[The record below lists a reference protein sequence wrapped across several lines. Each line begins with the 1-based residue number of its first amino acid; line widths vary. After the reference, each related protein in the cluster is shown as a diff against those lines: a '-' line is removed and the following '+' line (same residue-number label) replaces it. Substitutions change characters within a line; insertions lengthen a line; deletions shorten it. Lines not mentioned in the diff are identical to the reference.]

1 MLRACVA
8 IERAGIPSVAITSTE
23 FVAMAQLIARHL
35 GVDGIPLAV
44 YPGVILTDS
53 PAVFERKVDD
63 EVVPALIEGLLDG
76 RGPIGSTAEVETE
89 YAPTDV
95 VLSGGYDDILD
106 AFVERGWSDGLPI
119 VPPTLDRIAAFL
131 RYTDR
136 EPSEILGTLL
146 PASRAAT
153 VWNVA
158 VNGVLAG
165 CRPEY
170 LPILL
175 AVVEAV
181 ADPIFRMEDAGST
194 PGWEPM
200 VILSGPLTEELGFN
214 SAAGAL
220 RVGNRANTSIGRFLR
235 LYMRNVAGLR
245 PQPDET
251 DKGAIAYTFNVALA
265 ENEAAIGELGWPPY
279 RVDRGFSA
287 TESVVTVRSVV
298 TISAPIYTAGAQPE
312 DHLSTIARL
321 MADAI
326 GPWCYHDYIYEQQH
340 PLLILGPGIAA
351 TIAAGGLTKD
361 DVRRYL
367 YDNVLVDGAWVASY
381 APGVSGK
388 AFDWADLAARG
399 KAPPEYATAAT
410 DGQQVRGFLRP
421 EWTDI
426 VVAGNPGRNQSR
438 GYIGNHGQGIPVSRA
453 VSLPADW
460 EPLRQEDKVECQ

>member
-23 FVAMAQLIARHL
+23 FAGMARLIARHL

-44 YPGVILTDS
+44 YPGVILTDT
-53 PAVFERKVDD
+53 PAVFEHKVTE
-63 EVVPALIEGLLDG
+63 EVVPALLDGLLDG
-76 RGPIGSTAEVETE
+76 AGPARATAVAEPEP
-89 YAPTDV
+89 APSDV
-95 VLSGGYDDILD
+95 VLSGGYNEILD
-106 AFVERGWSDGLPI
+106 GFTDRGWTDGLPI
-119 VPPTLDRIAAFL
+119 VPPTLDRIEAFL

-136 EPSEILGTLL
+136 DPDEVLGTVL

-158 VNGVLAG
+158 VNGVMAG

-181 ADPIFRMEDAGST
+181 ADPSFRIEDAGST

-200 VILSGPLTEELGFN
+200 VILSGPLAEDLGFN
-214 SAAGAL
+214 SAGGAL

-235 LYMRNVAGLR
+235 LFMRNVAGLR

-251 DKGAIAYTFNVALA
+251 DKGAIAATFNVALA
-265 ENEAAIGELGWPPY
+265 ENEAAISELGWQSY
-279 RVDRGFSA
+279 RVDRGFEPA
-287 TESVVTVRSVV
+287 DNVVTVRSVF

-312 DHLSTIARL
+312 DHLATIARL

-326 GPWCYHDYIYEQQH
+326 GPWCFHNFHYAQQH

-351 TIAAGGLTKD
+351 IIAAGGLDKD

-367 YDNVLVDGAWVASY
+367 YDHVLVDGAWVARY

-410 DGQQVRGFLRP
+410 DGQAVRGFLRP

-460 EPLRQEDKVECQ
+460 DRLRRDDKT

>member
-8 IERAGIPSVAITSTE
+8 IERAGIPTVAITSTE
-23 FVAMAQLIARHL
+23 FVGMARLIARHL

-53 PAVFERKVDD
+53 PAVFERKVAE
-63 EVVPALIEGLLDG
+63 EVVPALIDGLLDS
-76 RGPIGSTAEVETE
+76 RASTSLGPEEQEA
-89 YAPTDV
+89 YAPGEV
-95 VLSGGYDDILD
+95 VLSGTYDEILD
-106 AFVERGWSDGLPI
+106 GFTDRGWTDGLPI
-119 VPPTLDRIAAFL
+119 VPPTVERVEAFL

-136 EPSEILGTLL
+136 SRDEVLGTLL

-158 VNGVLAG
+158 VNGVMAG
-165 CRPEY
+165 CRPEH

-175 AVVEAV
+175 AVVEAI
-181 ADPIFRMEDAGST
+181 ADPIFRIEDAGST

-200 VILSGPLTEELGFN
+200 IILSGPLADELGFN

-220 RVGNRANTSIGRFLR
+220 RVGNRANTSVGRFLR

-251 DKGAIAYTFNVALA
+251 DKGAISYTFNVALA
-265 ENEAAIGELGWPPY
+265 ENESAVKEIGWQPY
-279 RVDRGFSA
+279 RVDRGFA
-287 TESVVTVRSVV
+287 EAESVVTVRSVV
-298 TISAPIYTAGAQPE
+298 TISAPIYTAGEHPV
-312 DHLSTIARL
+312 DHLETIARL

-340 PLLILGPGIAA
+340 PMLVLGPGIAA
-351 TIAAGGLTKD
+351 AIAAGGMDKD
-361 DVRRYL
+361 DVRQYL
-367 YDNVLVDGAWVASY
+367 YDNVLIDGAWVAKY

-399 KAPPEYATAAT
+399 KAPAEYATAAT
-410 DGQQVRGFLRP
+410 DGRKVRGFLHP
-421 EWTDI
+421 GWTDI

-460 EPLRQEDKVECQ
+460 DRLRKEDRT

>member
-8 IERAGIPSVAITSTE
+8 IERAGIPTVAITSTE
-23 FVAMAQLIARHL
+23 FVGMARLIARHL

-53 PAVFERKVDD
+53 PAVFERKVAE
-63 EVVPALIEGLLDG
+63 EVVPALIDGLLDS
-76 RGPIGSTAEVETE
+76 RGSTVLDNEDEE
-89 YAPTDV
+89 EHERSEV
-95 VLSGGYDDILD
+95 VLSGSYDEILD
-106 AFVERGWSDGLPI
+106 GFTERGWTDGLPI
-119 VPPTLDRIAAFL
+119 VPPTVDRVEAFL
-131 RYTDR
+131 RYTDQSPD
-136 EPSEILGTLL
+136 EVLGTLQ

-158 VNGVLAG
+158 VNGVMAG
-165 CRPEY
+165 CRPEH

-181 ADPIFRMEDAGST
+181 ADPIFRIEDAGST

-200 VILSGPLTEELGFN
+200 VILSGPLADELGFN

-265 ENEAAIGELGWPPY
+265 ENETAVHELGWQPF
-279 RVDRGFSA
+279 RVDRGFDA
-287 TESVVTVRSVV
+287 TDNVVTVRSVV
-298 TISAPIYTAGAQPE
+298 TISAPIYTAGEHPD
-312 DHLSTIARL
+312 DHLHIIARL

-340 PLLILGPGIAA
+340 PLLVLGPGIAA
-351 TIAAGGLTKD
+351 AIAAGGMDKD
-361 DVRRYL
+361 DVRQYL
-367 YDNVLVDGAWVASY
+367 YDNVLIDGAWVAKY

-399 KAPPEYATAAT
+399 KAPAEYATAAT
-410 DGQQVRGFLRP
+410 DGRKVRGFLRP

-453 VSLPADW
+453 VALPADW
-460 EPLRQEDKVECQ
+460 ERLRREDKT

>member
-8 IERAGIPSVAITSTE
+8 IERAGVPTVAITSTE
-23 FVAMAQLIARHL
+23 FVGMARLIARHL

-53 PAVFERKVDD
+53 PAVFERKVAE
-63 EVVPALIEGLLDG
+63 EVVPALIDGLLDS
-76 RGPIGSTAEVETE
+76 RGSTVLDEAAEDEH
-89 YAPTDV
+89 APTEV
-95 VLSGGYDDILD
+95 VLTGSYDEILD
-106 AFVERGWSDGLPI
+106 SFTERGWTDGLPI
-119 VPPTLDRIAAFL
+119 VPPTIERVESFL

-136 EPSEILGTLL
+136 SPDEVLGTLL

-158 VNGVLAG
+158 VNGVMAG
-165 CRPEY
+165 CRPEH

-181 ADPIFRMEDAGST
+181 ADPIFRIEDAGST

-200 VILSGPLTEELGFN
+200 VILSGPLADELGFN

-245 PQPDET
+245 PQPDQT
-251 DKGAIAYTFNVALA
+251 DKGAISYTFNVALS
-265 ENEAAIGELGWPPY
+265 ENESAVQEIGWQPY
-279 RVDRGFSA
+279 RLDRGFEP
-287 TESVVTVRSVV
+287 TENVVTVRSVV
-298 TISAPIYTAGAQPE
+298 TISAPIYTAGEHPE
-312 DHLSTIARL
+312 DHLETIARL

-340 PLLILGPGIAA
+340 PLLVLGPGIAA
-351 TIAAGGLTKD
+351 AIAAGGMSKD

-367 YDNVLVDGAWVASY
+367 YDNVLIDGAWVAKY

-399 KAPPEYATAAT
+399 KAPAEYATAAT
-410 DGQQVRGFLRP
+410 DGRKVRGFLRP

-453 VSLPADW
+453 VALPADW
-460 EPLRQEDKVECQ
+460 VRLRREHQA